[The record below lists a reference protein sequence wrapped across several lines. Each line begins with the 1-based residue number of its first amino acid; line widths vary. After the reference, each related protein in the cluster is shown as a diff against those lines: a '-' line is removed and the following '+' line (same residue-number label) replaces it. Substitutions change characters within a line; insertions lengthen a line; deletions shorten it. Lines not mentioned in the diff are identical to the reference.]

1 MNLPGRALGQQGG
14 GKSIGLPACSAPFLK
29 SGLSKKRSPGNWLL
43 FMASE
48 AELLRE
54 GLVGGKKANKVRIK
68 KNKQLEGT
76 HCLGFLILKFL
87 YFSFDFL

>member
-1 MNLPGRALGQQGG
+1 MGQRGG
-14 GKSIGLPACSAPFLK
+14 GQRVGPPACSAPFLE
-29 SGLSKKRSPGNWLL
+29 SGFSKKRSPGNQLL

-48 AELLRE
+48 AELLRK

-68 KNKQLEGT
+68 KNKQLEGR

-87 YFSFDFL
+87 